1 MLTFRPCF
9 CPFDWIFCPF
19 FSLAWLH
26 LPEAARLTRS
36 VEIRREKVRYIL
48 CFRCTLL
55 GQIFCDVIKRI
66 PTYLMKI
73 VKVSADFSTKG
84 PGWWLCSAAAGGLG
98 EAGSGQCVNS
108 GQHRAQ
114 LLTKHWIKLYTVNFI
129 FTFTN
134 HLYTNSQILALFR
147 TSKWI
152 WSI

>member
-84 PGWWLCSAAAGGLG
+84 PGCWLCSAGAGGLG

-114 LLTKHWIKLYTVNFI
+114 LLNETLNKTLHCEFYFHIYQPFWFVYKLPNISYFVNE
-129 FTFTN
+129 
-134 HLYTNSQILALFR
+134 SD
-147 TSKWI
+147 
-152 WSI
+152 